1 MPRSILRSGLLAVY
15 AILAISLTNTPTQW
29 SSASF
34 IARFFRGK
42 DSGMS
47 DMASQ
52 VGGSSTPS
60 GISGNMHTELGGK
73 IARAAY
79 DSTGREGS
87 PKRMK
92 MGRYVSVVDFHQA
105 EKSLDS
111 IPIEAYLKYALSDS
125 FFPPKSLR
133 KELDKRLVRVFT
145 EGQFGEPGEDGRI
158 RKLLDATI
166 LEVMEI
172 ASDPRLKKEISNR
185 YNVETEIIKLN
196 DWLGNR
202 AERGK
207 HPVSENHIAGIEGP
221 EDHDKLIEKALDNM
235 SLEDYLKDACQI
247 TGIAPEGIPRLGR
260 YLLQNLD
267 DIGEPGKEGRAHM
280 LVVRSKFPWC
290 NYGDMTQMSI
300 QKPTDLDSFVPKAFA
315 RWKMLWVE
323 RSINKVSLKEYSGA
337 LKELFKLD
345 KYNQDDLIKDLNF
358 MGQPAS
364 KNWANDLTRN
374 ILYHFE
380 VSDIPLKYHKSLAKY
395 GWDFVTNEVLI
406 DLHQIL
412 SGFSRKN
419 KAPLENLES
428 DEGSLLDMDTD
439 EILRNMSLDDLI
451 KMAPDLFGY
460 TNKNELQVALRSDL
474 ELVNQQGTIGK
485 PGDIDWPKKPILFI
499 GTFLSRQKNLFAS
512 TMHSKGD
519 GLVWRVQRRFK
530 GIKRVEVL
538 SKISL
543 KDALR
548 LEARPQASK
557 LFS

>member
-1 MPRSILRSGLLAVY
+1 M
-15 AILAISLTNTPTQW
+15 
-29 SSASF
+29 
-34 IARFFRGK
+34 
-42 DSGMS
+42 
-47 DMASQ
+47 
-52 VGGSSTPS
+52 
-60 GISGNMHTELGGK
+60 K
-73 IARAAY
+73 I
-79 DSTGREGS
+79 
-87 PKRMK
+87 
-92 MGRYVSVVDFHQA
+92 QA

-166 LEVMEI
+166 LEFMEI
-172 ASDPRLKKEISNR
+172 ASDPRLK
-185 YNVETEIIKLN
+185 
-196 DWLGNR
+196 
-202 AERGK
+202 
-207 HPVSENHIAGIEGP
+207 
-221 EDHDKLIEKALDNM
+221 

-499 GTFLSRQKNLFAS
+499 GTFLSRQKNL
-512 TMHSKGD
+512 
-519 GLVWRVQRRFK
+519 
-530 GIKRVEVL
+530 KRVEVL